1 MMSTLRRPGARLA
14 AAGILILAALAMG
27 RLGAGW
33 APAGDIAMAAAALIS
48 TVPIAAAALRALR
61 TRTIGIDLLV
71 SIASIGA
78 LAIGNYWEAAA
89 VTFLFAFGHV
99 LEQGAMTRT
108 RSALTDLVDSA
119 PQEAVL
125 VRDGRTETVPTGRL
139 RPDDVVLVSAGSSV
153 PVDGTVVS
161 GSGAADESA
170 VTGESMPAEKTPG
183 DQVRS
188 GTTLTTGM
196 IQVRAEKVGSQ
207 TLLARIVARVEEAQ
221 DARGRVQTMMD
232 RFGRWYTPAIIVLA
246 IVVGLASGS
255 LTLALTLL
263 VIGCPGALVISV
275 PVAVVAGIGRGA
287 RDGIL
292 IRGGEHLETA
302 AKVDT
307 VVLDKTGTLTTGH
320 PELKQVVPH
329 GAGEN
334 SAGENGA
341 GSEDEV
347 LRWAALA
354 EVGSGHPLADPIV
367 DAARNRGVAP
377 EGVPGEAEAI
387 PGRGLT
393 AEVGDPD
400 RPETR
405 HRVVVGTAE
414 LAGEELGSEHDAG
427 WAASTSAR
435 LAADGATPV
444 TVLRDGEL
452 LGVIAIADTIRAD
465 APAAL
470 ARLRRA
476 GVGHLVMLSGDR
488 SEVASAVA
496 QQLGIDDARGG
507 LLPEDKLSAVQE
519 LRAAGAVVAMVGDG
533 VNDAPALAA
542 ADVGV
547 AMGAAGSALAVETSD
562 IALMADDLTRL
573 PESLRLARRTRAVI
587 RQNIVI
593 AVATVTLLLAGV
605 LVGGVTMALGMLVH
619 EASVLVVIV
628 NALRL
633 LGRRARHD
641 SSERTGQTGRQV
653 QPWQTSEHGGSRS
666 GRRGASPQ
674 QQTA

>member
-1 MMSTLRRPGARLA
+1 MSALKRPGPRLA
-14 AAGILILAALAMG
+14 AAGILIAAALVMG
-27 RLGAGW
+27 RLGTDW
-33 APAGDIAMAAAALIS
+33 ALPGNIAMAAAAIIS
-48 TVPIAAAALRALR
+48 TIPIAAAALRALR
-61 TRTIGIDLLV
+61 SRTIGIDLLV
-71 SIASIGA
+71 TIASIGA

-108 RSALTDLVDSA
+108 RSALTDLVRSA
-119 PQEAVL
+119 PQDAVL
-125 VRDGRTETVPTGRL
+125 VRDGRTETVPTRTL
-139 RPDDVVLVSAGSSV
+139 RPDDVVLVAAGSSV
-153 PVDGTVVS
+153 SVDGTVIS

-188 GTTLTTGM
+188 GTTLTSGM
-196 IQVRAEKVGSQ
+196 VQVRAEKVGSQ

-246 IVVGLASGS
+246 IVVGLISGS

-307 VVLDKTGTLTTGH
+307 VVFDKTGTLTTGH
-320 PELKQVVPH
+320 PELTDVAAY
-329 GAGEN
+329 GAAGE
-334 SAGENGA
+334 E
-341 GSEDEV
+341 EV

-354 EVGSGHPLADPIV
+354 EIGSGHPLAGPIL
-367 DAARNRGVAP
+367 DAARSHGVAP
-377 EGVPGEAEAI
+377 GGVPGEADAI
-387 PGRGLT
+387 PGRGLIADVLD
-393 AEVGDPD
+393 AEHPQ
-400 RPETR
+400 TR
-405 HRVVVGTAE
+405 HRVVVGTVE
-414 LAGEELGSEHDAG
+414 LAGQELGYDKESDTA
-427 WAASTSAR
+427 WAARTSAR
-435 LAADGATPV
+435 LAGGGATPV
-444 TVLRDGEL
+444 TVVRDGVL
-452 LGVIAIADTIRAD
+452 LGVLAIADTIRAD

-470 ARLRRA
+470 ARLRRT
-476 GVGHLVMLSGDR
+476 GVTRLVMLSGDR
-488 SEVASAVA
+488 QEVASAVA
-496 QQLGIDDARGG
+496 DQLGIDDARGG
-507 LLPEDKLSAVQE
+507 LLPEDKLAAVQE
-519 LRAAGAVVAMVGDG
+519 LRAGGAVVAMVGDG
-533 VNDAPALAA
+533 INDAPALAA

-605 LVGGVTMALGMLVH
+605 LLGGVTMALGMLVH

-633 LGRRARHD
+633 LGRRARTREE
-641 SSERTGQTGRQV
+641 SRQDQAGKQD

-666 GRRGASPQ
+666 GRPGASPQ
-674 QQTA
+674 QQAA